1 MKYSEGIILRLLAL
15 FLAVVCVDAL
25 GVPALAATLKVM
37 CFNIRGDFDLEK
49 ATNSSE
55 AWNAL
60 SQEHRRDL
68 VVRTID
74 AFDPDVLGVQ
84 EAFRHQLAD
93 LKQGLSG
100 YEFSGLGRDD
110 GKEAGEYSAIFYRV
124 ERFKLVKEGSFWLS
138 NSPDEPGSLFPG
150 AGYVRIASC
159 VILAD
164 NQAGGKKYF
173 ILNTH
178 FDNVSAAARE
188 HGATLIRQKI
198 KSLSEGLPTL
208 VMGDLNDVE
217 DSVPLKTLLGT
228 AAEDMPLSDSFREVV
243 PERGKEEATY
253 QGFAGGTAGSRI
265 DFILHS
271 RSFTTREASIVRTD
285 FDGRYPSDHF
295 PVTAVLE
302 IAE

>member
-1 MKYSEGIILRLLAL
+1 MNTFVR
-15 FLAVVCVDAL
+15 AVLTMV
-25 GVPALAATLKVM
+25 ALAAPVCAEPLRVM
-37 CFNIRGDFDLEK
+37 SFNIRGDFDLEK

-74 AFDPDVLGVQ
+74 AFGPDVLGVQ

-138 NSPDEPGSLFPG
+138 SSPDEPGSLFPG
-150 AGYVRIASC
+150 AGYVRIASW

-178 FDNVSAAARE
+178 FDNVSAAASE
-188 HGATLIRQKI
+188 HGATLIRQKL

-271 RSFTTREASIVRTD
+271 REFRASEASIVRTD

-302 IAE
+302 IAK